1 MPTKTPTP
9 SDFPSELTVT
19 VTPAPPSPSQST
31 SPAPN
36 ILLLLHGLG
45 DTAASFTKFAEAIRL
60 PETTIVTVQGTAP
73 LPFDLGGFHWGD
85 DVSFD
90 SATGALDM
98 DAGLTRSTRILVSD
112 VVRGTLVQKCGY
124 ALREIMVLGFG
135 QGGMAALAIAR
146 ELGLKGSGNTDSG
159 EVGALSGVIS
169 IGAPYPLSGSRVGD
183 KNRSPVLLVAGR
195 DSVAVSDEAVRRTKQ
210 VFEFVEVSR
219 YARKGDGMP
228 SNREEMLPVMQFFAR
243 RLRSRQGVPEG
254 KVFGPGDSPTHRSHW
269 GFMINKPGNLEFGDL
284 LQVEIIDAGRLWYGF
299 APRYA
304 TKIVDKAAVG
314 MCKIADLTSQQRHDA
329 IKVIE
334 KEPAPKNSIGRC
346 QDWIFDA
353 LLALEIEELVPSG
366 TSAFWKGMIGRP
378 AREVAA
384 ACGTQWTAFA

>member
-19 VTPAPPSPSQST
+19 VTPAPPSPSPSKST

-45 DTAASFTKFAEAIRL
+45 DTATSFTKFAEAIRL

-98 DAGLTRSTRILVSD
+98 DAGLTRSTKTIVSD
-112 VVRGTLVQKCGY
+112 VVRGALVQKCGY

-146 ELGLKGSGNTDSG
+146 EIGLKENGNVG
-159 EVGALSGVIS
+159 NGGIGALSGVIS

-183 KNRSPVLLVAGR
+183 KNRTPVLLVAGR

-219 YARKGDGMP
+219 YARRGDGMP
-228 SNREEMLPVMQFFAR
+228 SSREEMLPVMQFFAR

-254 KVFGPGDSPTHRSHW
+254 S
-269 GFMINKPGNLEFGDL
+269 
-284 LQVEIIDAGRLWYGF
+284 VEI
-299 APRYA
+299 
-304 TKIVDKAAVG
+304 
-314 MCKIADLTSQQRHDA
+314 S
-329 IKVIE
+329 
-334 KEPAPKNSIGRC
+334 
-346 QDWIFDA
+346 
-353 LLALEIEELVPSG
+353 
-366 TSAFWKGMIGRP
+366 
-378 AREVAA
+378 
-384 ACGTQWTAFA
+384 

>member
-19 VTPAPPSPSQST
+19 VTPAPPPPPSPHPQPQISSSYSTVSATQPPHSQN
-31 SPAPN
+31 SPKPF
-36 ILLLLHGLG
+36 
-45 DTAASFTKFAEAIRL
+45 AS

-254 KVFGPGDSPTHRSHW
+254 S
-269 GFMINKPGNLEFGDL
+269 
-284 LQVEIIDAGRLWYGF
+284 VEI
-299 APRYA
+299 
-304 TKIVDKAAVG
+304 
-314 MCKIADLTSQQRHDA
+314 S
-329 IKVIE
+329 
-334 KEPAPKNSIGRC
+334 
-346 QDWIFDA
+346 
-353 LLALEIEELVPSG
+353 
-366 TSAFWKGMIGRP
+366 
-378 AREVAA
+378 
-384 ACGTQWTAFA
+384 

>member
-19 VTPAPPSPSQST
+19 VTPPPSPSQST

-98 DAGLTRSTRILVSD
+98 DAGLTRSTKTLVS

-135 QGGMAALAIAR
+135 QGGMAALAVAR
-146 ELGLKGSGNTDSG
+146 ELGMKGNGDSG
-159 EVGALSGVIS
+159 EVGTLSGVIS
-169 IGAPYPLSGSRVGD
+169 IGAPYPLSGSRAGD

-228 SNREEMLPVMQFFAR
+228 SSREEMLPVMQFFAR

-254 KVFGPGDSPTHRSHW
+254 S
-269 GFMINKPGNLEFGDL
+269 
-284 LQVEIIDAGRLWYGF
+284 VEI
-299 APRYA
+299 
-304 TKIVDKAAVG
+304 
-314 MCKIADLTSQQRHDA
+314 S
-329 IKVIE
+329 
-334 KEPAPKNSIGRC
+334 
-346 QDWIFDA
+346 
-353 LLALEIEELVPSG
+353 
-366 TSAFWKGMIGRP
+366 
-378 AREVAA
+378 
-384 ACGTQWTAFA
+384 